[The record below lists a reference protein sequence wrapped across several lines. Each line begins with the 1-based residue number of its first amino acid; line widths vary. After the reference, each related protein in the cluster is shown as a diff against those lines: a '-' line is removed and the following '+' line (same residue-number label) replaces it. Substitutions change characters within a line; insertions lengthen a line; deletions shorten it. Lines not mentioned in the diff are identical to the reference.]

1 MSGKSLMHGDGES
14 YHGVVPTKQPNQS
27 GEPPAEVAE
36 GRPWTKENAPQS
48 NPHRTRSRESGPSGR
63 ERVRET
69 ARKNGKLKF
78 TALLHHGTVE
88 LLRESYYGRKRQAA
102 PGVDGVTW
110 EE

>member
-1 MSGKSLMHGDGES
+1 MSGKSLMHGDGAS